1 MKELRYILAVLFSSL
16 IIISGVGIS
25 VVQYCCAGCETTQS
39 CCTSGCS
46 KCHNAHRASRQTCKD
61 TGCTAVYYKVDFVK
75 LESWF
80 QKLGVNRMAQL
91 HGSVLISLFG
101 FNIDELPFM
110 TSERALAE
118 KLGDQDK
125 RLTLTYLAHYPLST
139 THSMLRRLHNAITQ
153 IEE

>member
-46 KCHNAHRASRQTCKD
+46 KCHNTHRASRQTCKD

-75 LESWF
+75 HAHESVSF
-80 QKLGVNRMAQL
+80 V
-91 HGSVLISLFG
+91 
-101 FNIDELPFM
+101 PF
-110 TSERALAE
+110 
-118 KLGDQDK
+118 
-125 RLTLTYLAHYPLST
+125 LTLFCEQLPLLAAGGLYSESCFRST
-139 THSMLRRLHNAITQ
+139 AICRRLASLSGALFHASHLVLFYTGQ
-153 IEE
+153 

>member
-1 MKELRYILAVLFSSL
+1 MLNIMLYNIDQT
-16 IIISGVGIS
+16 ISGHTSLHGIIEM
-25 VVQYCCAGCETTQS
+25 GRFLRKK
-39 CCTSGCS
+39 G
-46 KCHNAHRASRQTCKD
+46 D
-61 TGCTAVYYKVDFVK
+61 KVDFVK

-80 QKLGVNRMAQL
+80 HKLGVNRMAEL

-101 FNIDELPFM
+101 FQIDELPFM

>member
-46 KCHNAHRASRQTCKD
+46 KCHHAHRGSQKTCKD

-75 LESWF
+75 HAHESASF
-80 QKLGVNRMAQL
+80 VP
-91 HGSVLISLFG
+91 S
-101 FNIDELPFM
+101 
-110 TSERALAE
+110 
-118 KLGDQDK
+118 
-125 RLTLTYLAHYPLST
+125 LTLFCEQLPLFDYS
-139 THSMLRRLHNAITQ
+139 LRKWPALRKCISGHRHMSSARVIIWRSIPRFSFSVVLYGAMT
-153 IEE
+153 

>member
-46 KCHNAHRASRQTCKD
+46 KCHNTHRASRQTCKD

-75 LESWF
+75 YAHESASF
-80 QKLGVNRMAQL
+80 VP
-91 HGSVLISLFG
+91 S
-101 FNIDELPFM
+101 
-110 TSERALAE
+110 
-118 KLGDQDK
+118 
-125 RLTLTYLAHYPLST
+125 LTLFCEQLPLFDYSWRSIPRFSFSVVLYGAMT
-139 THSMLRRLHNAITQ
+139 
-153 IEE
+153 

>member
-46 KCHNAHRASRQTCKD
+46 KCHHAHRGSQKTCKD

-75 LESWF
+75 HAHESVSFVPFLILFCEHCRCLITPCRRWLVLQELF
-80 QKLGVNRMAQL
+80 QEHRHMSSARVIIWRSIPRFSF
-91 HGSVLISLFG
+91 SVVLYGAMTWIARRELFV
-101 FNIDELPFM
+101 F
-110 TSERALAE
+110 
-118 KLGDQDK
+118 
-125 RLTLTYLAHYPLST
+125 
-139 THSMLRRLHNAITQ
+139 
-153 IEE
+153 

>member
-75 LESWF
+75 HAHESVSF
-80 QKLGVNRMAQL
+80 V
-91 HGSVLISLFG
+91 
-101 FNIDELPFM
+101 PF
-110 TSERALAE
+110 
-118 KLGDQDK
+118 
-125 RLTLTYLAHYPLST
+125 LTLFCEQLPLFDHSLPQVACTPRVVSWST
-139 THSMLRRLHNAITQ
+139 AICRRLASLSGALFHASHLVLFYTGQ
-153 IEE
+153 

>member
-1 MKELRYILAVLFSSL
+1 MKELRYILAVPFSSL

-75 LESWF
+75 HAHESVSF
-80 QKLGVNRMAQL
+80 V
-91 HGSVLISLFG
+91 
-101 FNIDELPFM
+101 PF
-110 TSERALAE
+110 
-118 KLGDQDK
+118 
-125 RLTLTYLAHYPLST
+125 LTLFCEQLPLFDHSLPQVACTPRVVSGAPPYVVGSRHYLALYST
-139 THSMLRRLHNAITQ
+139 LLI
-153 IEE
+153 

>member
-46 KCHNAHRASRQTCKD
+46 KCHNTHRASRQTCKD

-75 LESWF
+75 HAHESVSF
-80 QKLGVNRMAQL
+80 V
-91 HGSVLISLFG
+91 
-101 FNIDELPFM
+101 PF
-110 TSERALAE
+110 
-118 KLGDQDK
+118 
-125 RLTLTYLAHYPLST
+125 LTLFCEQLPLFD
-139 THSMLRRLHNAITQ
+139 HSLPRWLVLRELFQEHRHMSSARVIIWRSIPRFSFSVVLYGAMTWIARR
-153 IEE
+153 ELFVF

>member
-46 KCHNAHRASRQTCKD
+46 KCHHAHRGSQKTCKD

-75 LESWF
+75 HAHESASF
-80 QKLGVNRMAQL
+80 VPSL
-91 HGSVLISLFG
+91 HCFVSNCRCLITPCASGLHSGSAFRGTAIC
-101 FNIDELPFM
+101 
-110 TSERALAE
+110 
-118 KLGDQDK
+118 
-125 RLTLTYLAHYPLST
+125 
-139 THSMLRRLHNAITQ
+139 RRLASLSGALFHASHLVLFYTGAMT
-153 IEE
+153 